1 MKRYAKQKNGIIEF
15 WYYANEVDVEIKR
28 LQAQHQEDAD
38 LIAEQK
44 REIEILHKV
53 RDKAEEELNELK
65 VDYDSLLEILAD
77 RCKKLS

>member
-1 MKRYAKQKNGIIEF
+1 MKRYAKQKHGVIEF

-44 REIEILHKV
+44 REIEVLQKV
-53 RDKAEEELNELK
+53 RDEAEALRASEIAELWWRRDDQGYTE
-65 VDYDSLLEILAD
+65 
-77 RCKKLS
+77 